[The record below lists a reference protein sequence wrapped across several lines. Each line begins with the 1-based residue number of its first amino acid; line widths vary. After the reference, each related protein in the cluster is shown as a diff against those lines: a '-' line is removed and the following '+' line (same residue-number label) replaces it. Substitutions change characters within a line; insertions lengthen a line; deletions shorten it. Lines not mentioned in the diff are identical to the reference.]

1 MCHLDRHSID
11 GVWSKVAKT
20 LLSGG
25 LGSPVYMVKV
35 SPVDDVTQEKSVEHV
50 LIVYNTDY
58 TNTDQIMR
66 VENLLRSAGVHT
78 PLTYKPDIFSAL
90 GIYRNNVWG
99 FRPTIYRSRCLVREG
114 RSKIE
119 VVGTGDWYYN
129 SSNGLQY
136 PATVHG
142 VTTVQDTKI
151 EIMDSKQMRNKA
163 KIEKIVVDRAKLEE
177 IVVDRAK
184 VSSVSP
190 NEKRIVKSALVS
202 DVEKIAEAGENKE
215 SGEMKTSVVKRSE
228 EEDVYGQ
235 SRNVVSQ
242 EKNAMEEDVMSP
254 VKVAQT
260 LNVKEVHKSKSKKSL
275 PAWMEKMEKQLG
287 MMNIQ
292 DLANL

>member
-1 MCHLDRHSID
+1 
-11 GVWSKVAKT
+11 
-20 LLSGG
+20 
-25 LGSPVYMVKV
+25 MV
-35 SPVDDVTQEKSVEHV
+35 
-50 LIVYNTDY
+50 
-58 TNTDQIMR
+58 M
-66 VENLLRSAGVHT
+66 
-78 PLTYKPDIFSAL
+78 
-90 GIYRNNVWG
+90 
-99 FRPTIYRSRCLVREG
+99 
-114 RSKIE
+114 
-119 VVGTGDWYYN
+119 GTGDWYYN

-151 EIMDSKQMRNKA
+151 EIMDSKQMGNKA
-163 KIEKIVVDRAKLEE
+163 KIEKIVVDRAKLED

-190 NEKRIVKSALVS
+190 NEERIVKSKSALVS
-202 DVEKIAEAGENKE
+202 DVERIAEAGENKE
-215 SGEMKTSVVKRSE
+215 SGEMKTSVVERSE

-235 SRNVVSQ
+235 SSNVVSQ
-242 EKNAMEEDVMSP
+242 DKNEMEEDVMSP